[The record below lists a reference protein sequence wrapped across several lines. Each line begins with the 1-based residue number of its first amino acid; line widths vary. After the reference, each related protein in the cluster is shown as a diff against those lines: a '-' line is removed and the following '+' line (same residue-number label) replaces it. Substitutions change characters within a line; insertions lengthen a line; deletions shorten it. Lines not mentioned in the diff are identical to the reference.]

1 VQARGHVGVSKV
13 KKEKEEEER
22 VSSGGSTFV
31 KTRYD

>member
-13 KKEKEEEER
+13 KKEKEEER

>member
-1 VQARGHVGVSKV
+1 VSKV
-13 KKEKEEEER
+13 KKEKEEER